1 MRRGIKKVLA
11 AALCIPLV
19 HFPPITL
26 EAAEASYYYAC
37 AYEQSYIY
45 EDADLNSEIIAVVP
59 EGGVCRIIDEEG
71 SFVKVFSGGFTGYMK
86 LSWLDS
92 SEETME
98 AIHSQEG
105 IAADK
110 DIKIYAEADV
120 NSTIIAERK
129 SGATEMMAEDE
140 DFWDEEDLGDDEGWI
155 LIEYMTDPSGGT
167 ANGWV
172 RRVEVTPARIVPDA
186 EPYMGEDDGILIESS
201 GDDLIEEANKLRD
214 KADDLR
220 TESEKNG
227 KSSSK
232 GSNTDNSS
240 SGSSSQNGS
249 SSVTKEGVLNR
260 HNGTV
265 MGPSGKETY
274 YNLNMNGVVKIMR
287 RAGFSEE
294 EYPYWVREDG
304 AKMLGPYI
312 MCAADLNLRPRGSL
326 VESSL
331 GTCIVADTGDFIYS
345 NPTQIDIATNW

>member
-1 MRRGIKKVLA
+1 MRRGIRGALA
-11 AALCIPLV
+11 AALCVPIV
-19 HFPPITL
+19 HFTPMTA

-37 AYEQSYIY
+37 AYEQSYMY
-45 EDADLNSEIIAVVP
+45 EEADLNSEKIAVVP
-59 EGGVCRIIDEEG
+59 EGGVCRVIDEEG

-86 LSWLDS
+86 ASWLDS
-92 SEETME
+92 SEKTME
-98 AIHSQEG
+98 GIHSQEG

-110 DIKIYAEADV
+110 DINIYAEADV

-140 DFWDEEDLGDDEGWI
+140 YFWDEEGLGDDEGWI
-155 LIEYMTDPSGGT
+155 LIEYMTDSSGGT
-167 ANGWV
+167 ATGWV

-201 GDDLIEEANKLRD
+201 GDALIEEANKLRD

-220 TESEKNG
+220 AESEKNG

-232 GSNTDNSS
+232 GSSTGNSS
-240 SGSSSQNGS
+240 SGSSAQSGS
-249 SSVTKEGVLNR
+249 SSVTKTGVLNR

-274 YNLNMNGVVKIMR
+274 YNLNMSGVVKIMR

>member
-1 MRRGIKKVLA
+1 MKRGIKRALT

-19 HFPPITL
+19 HFPLITS

-37 AYEQSYIY
+37 AYEQSYMY
-45 EDADLNSEIIAVVP
+45 EEASLNSEKIAVVP
-59 EGGVCRIIDEEG
+59 EGGVCRVIDEEG

-86 LSWLDS
+86 ASWLDS
-92 SEETME
+92 SKKTME
-98 AIHSQEG
+98 AVHSQEG

-110 DIKIYAEADV
+110 DIKIYAEADI

-140 DFWDEEDLGDDEGWI
+140 DFWDEEDLGEDEGWI
-155 LIEYMTDPSGGT
+155 LIEYMTDSSGGT
-167 ANGWV
+167 STGWV

-201 GDDLIEEANKLRD
+201 GDALIEEANKIRDNADELR
-214 KADDLR
+214 A
-220 TESEKNG
+220 ESEKSG

-232 GSNTDNSS
+232 SSSSVSSS
-240 SGSSSQNGS
+240 SGISSESNS
-249 SSVTKEGVLNR
+249 SNVTKAGVLNR

-274 YNLNMNGVVKIMR
+274 YNLNMSGVVKIMR

-304 AKMLGPYI
+304 AKMLGQYI